1 MFVVWQYGQIYRMSV
16 MNDKTL
22 AQYEARAKI
31 IKALAHPSRLF
42 IVEELKTK
50 ERSVGELT
58 EMIGSDTST
67 VSKHLSILKN
77 EGLVYD
83 ERQGTTII
91 YHLKCPCILDFIGC
105 VEDVLE
111 SKARDYISVVASC
124 KAK

>member
-1 MFVVWQYGQIYRMSV
+1 
-16 MNDKTL
+16 MNDKLL

-42 IVEELKTK
+42 IIEELQKK

-58 EMIGSDTST
+58 EMIAADFST

-77 EGLVYD
+77 EGLVYS

-91 YHLKCPCILDFIGC
+91 YHLKCPCILNFISC
-105 VEDVLE
+105 IEEVLE
-111 SKARDYISVVASC
+111 IQTQDNLNVLKSC
-124 KAK
+124 RTC